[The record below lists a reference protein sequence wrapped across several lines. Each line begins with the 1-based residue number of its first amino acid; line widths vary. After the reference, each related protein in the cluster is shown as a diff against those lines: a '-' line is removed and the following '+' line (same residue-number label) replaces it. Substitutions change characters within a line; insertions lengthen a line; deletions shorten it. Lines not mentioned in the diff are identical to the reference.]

1 MAAGNGA
8 TSGNSMDYK
17 NQISFQPKKVLIIA
31 LTLILIFPS
40 WAIAE
45 TIKNGNDVNSF
56 ETNVDLKTLAEMNI
70 FPNSDLSSGWNMAAI
85 DNNENIM
92 LRFRNADPIN
102 TNQWSTLFGDIVDG
116 WHILQHTM
124 PVPSEWL
131 GELND
136 AGIECH
142 SYIPNGAF
150 HCLVQSK
157 SIQELEK
164 I

>member
-70 FPNSDLSSGWNMAAI
+70 FPNSVG
-85 DNNENIM
+85 
-92 LRFRNADPIN
+92 
-102 TNQWSTLFGDIVDG
+102 T
-116 WHILQHTM
+116 
-124 PVPSEWL
+124 
-131 GELND
+131 
-136 AGIECH
+136 
-142 SYIPNGAF
+142 
-150 HCLVQSK
+150 
-157 SIQELEK
+157 
-164 I
+164 